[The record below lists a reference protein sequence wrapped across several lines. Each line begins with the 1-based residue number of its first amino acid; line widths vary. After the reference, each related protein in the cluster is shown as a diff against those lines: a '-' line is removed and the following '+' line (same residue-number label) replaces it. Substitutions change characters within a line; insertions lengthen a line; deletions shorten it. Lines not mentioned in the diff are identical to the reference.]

1 MMKKTRILSVLLG
14 MAIGVVLGA
23 VAAGKIA
30 GRRIGHWRELVDKN
44 YVLFLLMNKWMK
56 TKQEGKHIREYL
68 EKNDYKSVA
77 VYGMS
82 HVGKCLM
89 EELKDCAVE
98 IKYAVDRNAA
108 AVCPGIDIYAP
119 EDSLP
124 EADVMIVTAVYYY
137 NEIYNELKDKVE
149 YPIVSLED
157 ILFDIGRQ

>member
-1 MMKKTRILSVLLG
+1 MKKMRVLPVLSG
-14 MAIGVVLGA
+14 MAIGAVAGA
-23 VAAGKIA
+23 LAAGKIV
-30 GRRIGHWRELVDKN
+30 GRGIGHWRELVDKN

-56 TKQEGKHIREYL
+56 TKQEGKHIKEYL
-68 EKNDYKSVA
+68 EKNGYKSVV

-98 IKYAVDRNAA
+98 VKYAVDRNVAA
-108 AVCPGIDIYAP
+108 ICPGIDIYTP

-137 NEIYNELKDKVE
+137 KEIYDALKDKVA

-157 ILFDIGRQ
+157 ILFDIDRQ